1 MNKNFSNNKYSS
13 SKTNNI
19 NNIDTDET
27 NDSINDTNVTI
38 RRKKPNKKKI
48 LLITIMIIAIKND
61 DEKATVAIKAIKMI
75 LPRHCH
81 HKTQNKLCSYL
92 KTVW

>member
-38 RRKKPNKKKI
+38 RRKKPNKKK
-48 LLITIMIIAIKND
+48 
-61 DEKATVAIKAIKMI
+61 
-75 LPRHCH
+75 
-81 HKTQNKLCSYL
+81 YY
-92 KTVW
+92 